1 MAVNIQEIR
10 HFVMALTL
18 SFEYGFTAS
27 LDFIEARR
35 SSWALSLWGLSGIP
49 VYSLLRPHQ
58 GPRRTYGTHLRG
70 TVYSVLR
77 THQGLTEGGLGGVGG
92 KFLIRKTLP
101 KVTESNENRHLDLG
115 DISMFSDT

>member
-1 MAVNIQEIR
+1 MEGFGGTWR
-10 HFVMALTL
+10 LTG
-18 SFEYGFTAS
+18 SQ
-27 LDFIEARR
+27 
-35 SSWALSLWGLSGIP
+35 GLTGIP
-49 VYSLLRPHQ
+49 VSGSQRATVYSLLRPHQ

-101 KVTESNENRHLDLG
+101 KVTESNENSHLDLG
-115 DISMFSDT
+115 NILMIPDA